1 MGVVGALQIDVL
13 GERLKVE
20 YGLPIGF
27 EPARFNV
34 CRWISSET
42 LDQVDM
48 FITKHRG
55 DIARDLDGDPVYMA
69 ANDFSLNYEADR
81 APEMVFKNIKDY
93 RLTEYVFRKI
103 KPPAEGSLWF

>member
-1 MGVVGALQIDVL
+1 LKVYVALQIDVL

-20 YGLPIGF
+20 YGLPVGF

-34 CRWISSET
+34 CRWISAEMD
-42 LDQVDM
+42 DQVDK
-48 FITKHRG
+48 FIAKHRG

-81 APEMVFKNIKDY
+81 APEMTFKGIKDY
-93 RLTEYVFRKI
+93 QV
-103 KPPAEGSLWF
+103 